1 MTIDKSGGSII
12 RKVLLAFVLGIGAI
26 IIALS
31 ISYFGLNRMLTV
43 VYDLGAPNEKLKTLN
58 NLYRKT
64 TALNDQQRIDAIEN
78 PDKPGRD
85 FIKESNDLLVI
96 LDSLTKMPW
105 TDSVQVKRL
114 EEMRSIIQRRNNLFL
129 AYLKIRSDVLR
140 NKSMASKF
148 DTLAGLLSRN
158 NVTADSSVRTSQKKS
173 TTITYLQDTSQTEGQ
188 KRSFFSK
195 LFRKKTPPLTVP
207 LPDRTVKEEV
217 EVTVDT
223 IAVAMNNNKVAEATR
238 LIDELGMSELAMRKK
253 LADRELALL
262 ATTRELF
269 RELVDIVHLVESEE
283 MERVRANNESAIN
296 VVDDSSGVIV
306 AILFVFSLMAAALV
320 YLIVIDI
327 TRSNY
332 FRDGLVKEKERA
344 EELSLVKERFL
355 SNMSHEIRT
364 PLQAIIGYSEQL
376 RANPETDKQNALQ
389 AISNSSEHL
398 LHIVNEVLDYS
409 RLESGKIE
417 FEKKDF
423 YLLETAEEVV
433 SAMRIQAEK
442 KGLAL
447 TFKSSSASN
456 DLLEGDQFRLRQV
469 LYNLIGNAIKFTTK
483 GSVTLTVSSVLEK
496 SKVNVKFEVA
506 DTGIGIRKE
515 DISKIFRRFEQA
527 SPAIGNQYGGT
538 GLGLTIVKMIVEGQ
552 GGALHVNSKEGEGSS
567 FVVELSYPKKTAEHK
582 AKSESRVVAPAN
594 IRVLVLDDD
603 ALIVELCGLILK
615 TAGVP
620 FDVHTKPDELFK
632 TDIDPSITHIL
643 LDVRLGNVDGIALC
657 RSFKSRMKD
666 VKVIAM
672 TAGANSKASLDALN
686 VFDGLL
692 RKPFRAQELH
702 AVLGLD
708 ETIVHSI
715 EPITEDQFTLVRKM
729 TNNDEELFQSIL
741 ADFVGETR
749 KDIVMVEQAIS
760 EQKDEAM
767 LVLVHKLSGRVNQFG
782 FSSLSLS
789 LRQIEKGLETG
800 ETAVEMKG
808 RWNDQRER
816 LLHSLDIVLLHLKV

>member
-1 MTIDKSGGSII
+1 MAIDSSGGSII
-12 RKVLLAFVLGIGAI
+12 RKVLLAFALGIGAI

-64 TALNDQQRIDAIEN
+64 TALNDQQRIDAIQN

-105 TDSVQVKRL
+105 SDSLQVSRL
-114 EEMRSIIQRRNNLFL
+114 EEMRNIIQRRNNLFL

-140 NKSMASKF
+140 NRAMASKF
-148 DTLAGLLSRN
+148 DTLTELLSKN
-158 NVTADSSVRTSQKKS
+158 NVTTDSSVRTSQKKS

-223 IAVAMNNNKVAEATR
+223 IAVAMNNTKVAEATR
-238 LIDELGMSELAMRKK
+238 LIDELGMNELAMRKK

-306 AILFVFSLMAAALV
+306 AILFVFSLMAAALI

-332 FRDGLVKEKERA
+332 FRDSLVREKERA

-376 RANPETDKQNALQ
+376 RANPNTDKHNALQ

-417 FEKKDF
+417 YEKKDF

-442 KGLAL
+442 KGLEL
-447 TFKSSSASN
+447 NFESSAASN
-456 DLLEGDQFRLRQV
+456 DLVEGDQFRLRQV
-469 LYNLIGNAIKFTTK
+469 LYNLVGNAIKFTSK
-483 GSVTLTVSSVLEK
+483 GSVMLTVTSTVEHSRAK
-496 SKVNVKFEVA
+496 VKFEVA
-506 DTGIGIRKE
+506 DTGIGIKKE
-515 DISKIFRRFEQA
+515 DINKIFRRFEQA

-552 GGALHVNSKEGEGSS
+552 KGTLRVNSKEGEGSS
-567 FVVELSYPKKTAEHK
+567 FVVELSYLVKTEEQHV
-582 AKSESRVVAPAN
+582 KSETRVVAPAN

-603 ALIVELCGLILK
+603 ALIVDLCGLILES
-615 TAGVP
+615 ARVP
-620 FDVHTKPDELFK
+620 FEVHANPEELFK
-632 TDIDPSITHIL
+632 SDIDPSITHIL
-643 LDVRLGNVDGIALC
+643 MDVRLGNVDGIALC
-657 RSFKSRMKD
+657 RSIKSRFKK

-672 TAGANSKASLDALN
+672 TAGANSKASLHSLN

-702 AVLGLD
+702 AALGLD
-708 ETIVHSI
+708 QAIPHNI
-715 EPITEDQFTLVRKM
+715 EPITEDQFSLVRNM

-749 KDIVMVEQAIS
+749 KDIDMVEQAIN

-782 FSSLSLS
+782 FGPLSLS
-789 LRQIEKGLETG
+789 LRQIEKDLETG
-800 ETAVEMKG
+800 ETAVKLKA
-808 RWNDQRER
+808 RWNDEKER
-816 LLHSLDIVLLHLKV
+816 LLMALMQINNLS